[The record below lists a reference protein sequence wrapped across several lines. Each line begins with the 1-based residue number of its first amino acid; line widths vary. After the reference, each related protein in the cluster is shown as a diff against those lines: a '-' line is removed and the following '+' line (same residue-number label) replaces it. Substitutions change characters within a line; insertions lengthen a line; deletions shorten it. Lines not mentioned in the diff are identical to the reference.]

1 MITWV
6 TADNH
11 SPDLGAKIVI
21 VVYEYQIANSLPPLK
36 VKLICR
42 AVESYSTLLSVLI
55 PLLRI
60 FISTSF

>member
-11 SPDLGAKIVI
+11 SPDVGAKIII
-21 VVYEYQIANSLPPLK
+21 VVFEYQIANSLPPLK
-36 VKLICR
+36 VKVICR
-42 AVESYSTLLSVLI
+42 AVESYLAVLSVLI

-60 FISTSF
+60 FVI